1 MGRKRQLY
9 LDWIKVGGAGMIVM
23 LHTMSNTM
31 NAGGFYVSDFRIQV
45 WYVLHQFLFTAV
57 PLFIMATGAGFLSTG
72 RSCGYRDMGRHI
84 ARIVCCILFF
94 GTLFYV
100 VRMLVERNPFGPADL
115 ILAIFQDNTWS
126 HMWYLYRL
134 LGLYFFIPLLWAFMN
149 VSKLWEQAVFAGLLL
164 FFASVYPYVCGMIGF
179 IPARILPV
187 SGTWLFCALAGGIL
201 GGLPVEKMRKYRGL
215 ILAGIMAGLG
225 GVVWEGMRQTVMS
238 EEHPFLLLLAIS
250 LFAQTKLWCD
260 EKESF
265 PGMGKLAG
273 NMLGVYIIHPV
284 FIHICVKVLRF
295 NPQLYLPVLTVPLTA
310 AAIYALSVATV
321 CFLRKI
327 PIVRRCLL

>member
-1 MGRKRQLY
+1 M
-9 LDWIKVGGAGMIVM
+9 V
-23 LHTMSNTM
+23 
-31 NAGGFYVSDFRIQV
+31 
-45 WYVLHQFLFTAV
+45 
-57 PLFIMATGAGFLSTG
+57 
-72 RSCGYRDMGRHI
+72 
-84 ARIVCCILFF
+84 
-94 GTLFYV
+94 
-100 VRMLVERNPFGPADL
+100 
-115 ILAIFQDNTWS
+115 
-126 HMWYLYRL
+126 
-134 LGLYFFIPLLWAFMN
+134 
-149 VSKLWEQAVFAGLLL
+149 
-164 FFASVYPYVCGMIGF
+164 
-179 IPARILPV
+179 
-187 SGTWLFCALAGGIL
+187 
-201 GGLPVEKMRKYRGL
+201 
-215 ILAGIMAGLG
+215 GLG

-250 LFAQTKLWCD
+250 LFAQTMLWCD

>member
-45 WYVLHQFLFTAV
+45 WYVLHKFLFTAV

-72 RSCGYRDMGRHI
+72 RFCGYRDMGRHI

-94 GTLFYV
+94 GTVFYAM
-100 VRMLVERNPFGPADL
+100 RMLVERNPFGPADL
-115 ILAIFQDNTWS
+115 VLAIFQDNTWS

-134 LGLYFFIPLLWAFMN
+134 LGLYFFMPLLWAFMN
-149 VSKLWEQAVFAGLLL
+149 VSKMWEQVVFAGLLL

-187 SGTWLFCALAGGIL
+187 SGTWLFCAVAGG
-201 GGLPVEKMRKYRGL
+201 
-215 ILAGIMAGLG
+215 
-225 GVVWEGMRQTVMS
+225 MS
-238 EEHPFLLLLAIS
+238 EEHPFLLLLAMS
-250 LFAQTKLWCD
+250 LFAWMKLWCD

-321 CFLRKI
+321 WFLRKI
-327 PIVRRCLL
+327 PIIRRYLL